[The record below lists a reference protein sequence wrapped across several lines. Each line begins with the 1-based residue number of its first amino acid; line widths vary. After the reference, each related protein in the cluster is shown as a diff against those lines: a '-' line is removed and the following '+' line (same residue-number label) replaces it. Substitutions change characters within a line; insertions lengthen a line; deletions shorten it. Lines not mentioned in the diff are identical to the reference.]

1 MHLQVLAI
9 LENGVS
15 KILPRQADTLR
26 VLLILPGDP
35 TASPSERRERG
46 PLPPSAERR
55 RRVMASL
62 ALGAAP

>member
-1 MHLQVLAI
+1 MRLQVFAI

-26 VLLILPGDP
+26 VLLILPDRVE
-35 TASPSERRERG
+35 ARPSDRPERG
-46 PLPPSAERR
+46 PIPAVAEGR

-62 ALGAAP
+62 AGGST